1 MSGTANATLPAPA
14 TALTGPAVTGPASAG
29 TAGAGPGPAAG
40 DAGTGLARAAESIRV
55 LAAGHAAAAD
65 AERALHREVVEAL
78 REAGFARH
86 FVASRFGGSEGTF
99 AELTSA
105 VMTAGEGCA
114 ATAWCASLSA
124 YSARFAAHLPEEG
137 HQALWGDSPDTV
149 VATALMPVGRA
160 QRTDGGWRL
169 TGQWAYVSGVDF
181 ADWAL
186 VCAVVPGAGEGPPRM
201 RFFALPRG
209 TYTVRETWD
218 SVGMRATGSH
228 TVVVDDVRV
237 PDHLSFDRADML
249 RGRNAGSDLP
259 AHNVP
264 FQAVGGLTF
273 IAPVVGAATGALSA
287 AAATLTG
294 RKRNQTGEL
303 KVVRASGRIDAARHL
318 VMENAGVL
326 DGRLFTPEHMA
337 RNERN
342 ATFAAEL
349 LQEAVGLL
357 VSAAGTGGLGE
368 GQALQ
373 RFWRDVTSATSHV
386 ALQYDTAARK
396 NYSAVLLGPED

>member
-1 MSGTANATLPAPA
+1 MSGIPAA
-14 TALTGPAVTGPASAG
+14 DTGL
-29 TAGAGPGPAAG
+29 GPAAEKV
-40 DAGTGLARAAESIRV
+40 RI
-55 LAAGHAAAAD
+55 LAAQHAAAAD
-65 AERALHREVVEAL
+65 HDRALHRDVVDAL

-86 FVASRFGGSEGTF
+86 FVASRWGGSEGSF
-99 AELTSA
+99 AELTAA
-105 VMTAGEGCA
+105 VITVGEGCA

-137 HQALWGDSPDTV
+137 HRALWGGNPDAV

-160 QRTDGGWRL
+160 RQTADGWRL
-169 TGQWAYVSGVDF
+169 SGQWAYVSGIDF

-186 VCAVVPGAGEGPPRM
+186 VCAVVPGAGEGPPKM

-209 TYTVRETWD
+209 AYTVRETWD

-228 TVVVDDVRV
+228 TVVVDDALV
-237 PDHLSFDRADML
+237 PAHLSFDRADML
-249 RGRNAGSDLP
+249 SGRNVASGLP
-259 AHNVP
+259 AHNIP

-273 IAPVVGAATGALSA
+273 IAPVVGAAAGALSA
-287 AAATLTG
+287 ATATLTG
-294 RKRNQTGEL
+294 RKRSQTGEL
-303 KVVRASGRIDAARHL
+303 KLVRASGRVDAARHL
-318 VMENAGVL
+318 VEQNAAVL
-326 DGRLFTPEHMA
+326 DERLFTPAYMA

-357 VSAAGTGGLGE
+357 VGAAGTGGLGE
-368 GQALQ
+368 AQPLQ
-373 RFWRDVTSATSHV
+373 RFWRDITSATSHV

-396 NYSAVLLGPED
+396 NYAAVLLGPED